1 MQGTR
6 ALDCYDYTAPFA
18 MTSKYTLQMKVFS
31 FYQVAVVHANWS
43 VFPGR
48 VQMTAAAFAKVCDS
62 SLYRLQTLTL
72 YTLLLQGLLALEG
85 ELTPILVQMV
95 KSANTNGLLDNDCDS
110 SKFQNTVKHKIHE
123 LMQLNREFQEA
134 DIIKLNPMKAP
145 SIQNAINFVKNPVE
159 ACDLVHSYIQKLN
172 GLIKTRRS
180 DIHLHDSHLYYGETW
195 DLMQRRWAKLE
206 KDFKL
211 KNGKYDISKIP
222 DIYDCIKYDLQH
234 NQHILQFAESQEFY
248 TYAKSLADIVIPQEY
263 GSDEHEKLTIGLGIC
278 TPLLKKIKVD
288 LLSNMNESDES
299 NETESV
305 NRLNPQYSHG
315 VSSPGRHVRTR
326 LYFTSESH
334 IHSLLNVIR
343 LGRIFV
349 NLLSTTNMHHQK
361 LFQGD
366 FLTVRKTSSGSAPWT
381 ISVRSAN

>member
-1 MQGTR
+1 M
-6 ALDCYDYTAPFA
+6 
-18 MTSKYTLQMKVFS
+18 
-31 FYQVAVVHANWS
+31 
-43 VFPGR
+43 
-48 VQMTAAAFAKVCDS
+48 
-62 SLYRLQTLTL
+62 
-72 YTLLLQGLLALEG
+72 ALEG

-123 LMQLNREFQEA
+123 LMQLDREFKEE

-145 SIQNAINFVKNPVE
+145 SIQNAIIFVKNPVK

-172 GLIKTRRS
+172 NLIKTRRS
-180 DIHLHDSHLYYGETW
+180 EVHLQDSHLYYGESW

-248 TYAKSLADIVIPQEY
+248 TYAKALADIVIPQEY
-263 GSDEHEKLTIGLGIC
+263 GSNEHEKLTIGLGIC

-305 NRLNPQYSHG
+305 NRLNPQFCHG

-343 LGRIFV
+343 LGEFSRF
-349 NLLSTTNMHHQK
+349 
-361 LFQGD
+361 
-366 FLTVRKTSSGSAPWT
+366 
-381 ISVRSAN
+381 